1 MDILSLKRSL
11 LPLRGFFGT
20 GDGTDGAG
28 DGTNNGGDSNSGP
41 TGGDYG
47 GGGGGGDSYS
57 FSSSPLG
64 SGLSLGSAGLG
75 FGAGLSYSGA
85 GTTSLGSGLS
95 STSTGGGYTGGNGLS
110 VGGDAGSYGFG
121 GALGQGLNDYGLG
134 LSVSQRIG
142 MNDYLSKADD
152 KDKSLI
158 AKIVDIALSVAV
170 PVTTVLSLISKATT
184 DKTLG
189 QHLAGL
195 VSTGELSS
203 GQAQAFGSALSNG
216 GFNLGGNGGSTGGN
230 VSGSTGL
237 PGASGGTQTPTT
249 DLGGSNVATDG
260 SGAATGPLDDIFSS
274 FVMPEY
280 DGDPSG
286 LVAGGEQ
293 FMTDYNTMYKP
304 YAQKMMSEVDRIGT
318 PEYLAQQR
326 EMAMADVQSQYD
338 NTMQQNQR
346 GLSRMGVNPSSGRM
360 LTMQNQGAIQNA
372 ASKVGAAAK
381 AEGMVRGNYL
391 SGLDK
396 INTMGMDMSKAGQ
409 GWANIGNDAAKTKS
423 AWGIAGA
430 ELGLK
435 STAQQQANAVS
446 WGQISA
452 NRYAT
457 DKGVQQTQMGIDG
470 RADAARED
478 NLWDIGGLA
487 LQSWLKPSTTSSTS
501 NWWET

>member
-1 MDILSLKRSL
+1 MNVLDLKRAAAGNSYRWSD
-11 LPLRGFFGT
+11 RGTDSTGT
-20 GDGTDGAG
+20 G
-28 DGTNNGGDSNSGP
+28 SGN
-41 TGGDYG
+41 TGGSDSG
-47 GGGGGGDSYS
+47 GMGSNNGGGGDTYNHGGSGSSSSYS
-57 FSSSPLG
+57 G
-64 SGLSLGSAGLG
+64 SGLSLGFAGLG

-121 GALGQGLNDYGLG
+121 GALGQGLNAYGLG

-216 GFNLGGNGGSTGGN
+216 GFNLGGNGGSDSYTGGAGIGN
-230 VSGSTGL
+230 SGSAGTTTN
-237 PGASGGTQTPTT
+237 SGGSTVP
-249 DLGGSNVATDG
+249 
-260 SGAATGPLDDIFSS
+260 TGPLDDIFSS

-286 LVAGGEQ
+286 MVAGGKQ
-293 FMTDYNTMYKP
+293 FMTDYNTTYKP

-360 LTMQNQGAIQNA
+360 LAMQNQGAIQNA

-423 AWGIAGA
+423 AYGIAGA

-435 STAQQQANAVS
+435 SKAQQQANAVS

-457 DKGVQQTQMGIDG
+457 DRGVQQTQMGIDG

-487 LQSWLKPSTTSSTS
+487 LQSWLKPSTTSSAS

>member
-1 MDILSLKRSL
+1 MNTLDLKRKTL
-11 LPLRGFFGT
+11 GWMARLE
-20 GDGTDGAG
+20 GDSDSGAAG
-28 DGTNNGGDSNSGP
+28 AAAGSQSDSQAGENSSNNGPS
-41 TGGDYG
+41 

-121 GALGQGLNDYGLG
+121 GTLGQSLNDYGLG

-142 MNDYLSKADD
+142 MQDYLSKMDE
-152 KDKSLI
+152 KDKSI
-158 AKIVDIALSVAV
+158 FAKIADIALSVAV
-170 PVTTVLSLISKATT
+170 PVTTVLSMISKATT

-195 VSTGELSS
+195 VSTGELSA
-203 GQAQAFGSALSNG
+203 GQAQAFGSALSAG
-216 GFNLGGNGGSTGGN
+216 GFNLGGNGGGGNDSTGG
-230 VSGSTGL
+230 SGTGGTGGSGTTTTDSGGSTM
-237 PGASGGTQTPTT
+237 P
-249 DLGGSNVATDG
+249 
-260 SGAATGPLDDIFSS
+260 TGPLDDIFST
-274 FVMPEY
+274 FVMPDY
-280 DGDPSG
+280 DSDPTG
-286 LVAGGEQ
+286 LVAGGKQ

-318 PEYLAQQR
+318 PEYLQQQR
-326 EMAMADVQSQYD
+326 SMAMAGVQSQYD
-338 NTMQQNQR
+338 NTMQQNLR
-346 GLSRMGVNPSSGRM
+346 GLNRMGVNPASGRM
-360 LTMQNQGAIQNA
+360 LAMQNQGAIQNA
-372 ASKVGAAAK
+372 ASKVGAAAQ
-381 AEGMVRGNYL
+381 AEGLVRGNYL

-396 INTMGMDMSKAGQ
+396 INSMGIDMSKAGQ

-435 STAQQQANAVS
+435 STAQQQNNAVS
-446 WGQISA
+446 WGQIAA

-470 RADAARED
+470 RADASFND

-487 LQSWLKPSTTSSTS
+487 LQSWLKPSTTSGSTS
-501 NWWET
+501 NWWED